1 MARKY
6 TCGECYT
13 AFEMPKDMR
22 CPTCKIREIVPMPD
36 EVELEVG
43 LTFSEMKQI
52 NEALQS
58 RINKLGSLFKH
69 GHIPEKKD
77 LITIQEWLN
86 DAKSAQEKIQKYVM
100 ELAPKEGAYKHE

>member
-13 AFEMPKDMR
+13 AFQLPRDMR

-52 NEALQS
+52 DEALQS
-58 RINKLGSLFKH
+58 RINKLGSLVKH
-69 GHIPEKKD
+69 GHIPDRKE
-77 LITIQEWLN
+77 LVTIQDWTE
-86 DAKSAQEKIQKYVM
+86 DAKTAQEKIQKRIGG
-100 ELAPKEGAYKHE
+100 LAPKEGAEQ